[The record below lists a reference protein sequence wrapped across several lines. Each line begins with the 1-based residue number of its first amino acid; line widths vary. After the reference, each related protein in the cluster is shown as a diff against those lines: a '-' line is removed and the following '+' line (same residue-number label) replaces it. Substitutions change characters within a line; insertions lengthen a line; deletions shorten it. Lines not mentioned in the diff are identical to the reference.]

1 MPPTFKNAIK
11 LLTNRLLI
19 FFFKCLQSCQ
29 HVTVDVCVCAAW
41 LLLCL
46 VHIVR
51 ESIPSPWGI
60 CRSSL
65 VGNINFR
72 VSFYPSSTAI
82 NYIIWALKLYG
93 IGTGIIIRERG
104 EPRNLIFFTMS
115 ILIKLLLCYQV
126 TTKLASTSPICAV
139 LSKKKKKTSIRS
151 WKSKQRDVEKCRP
164 HVLYD
169 KM

>member
-1 MPPTFKNAIK
+1 MSACNS
-11 LLTNRLLI
+11 RR
-19 FFFKCLQSCQ
+19 
-29 HVTVDVCVCAAW
+29 
-41 LLLCL
+41 LCL
-46 VHIVR
+46 CSVIVAVFGAHR
-51 ESIPSPWGI
+51 PRVNPSPWGI